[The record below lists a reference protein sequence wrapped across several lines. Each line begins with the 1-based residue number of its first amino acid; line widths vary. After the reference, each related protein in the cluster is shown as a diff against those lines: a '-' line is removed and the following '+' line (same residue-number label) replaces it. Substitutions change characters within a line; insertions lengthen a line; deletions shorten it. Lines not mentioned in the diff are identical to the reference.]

1 VVTSLPDTDAMA
13 RRERRLGLTA
23 ALAAFT
29 IWGGMPAY
37 LRPLASVPAL
47 QIAANRALFCCAVV
61 LAFLAIVGGNGPRD
75 GLVAVRA
82 ALVDRAVRSRLA
94 LTATCMSINW
104 LLFVWAVAHGH
115 VIEASLGYFINP
127 LLNVLL
133 GVVVL
138 RERLNRVQLGAV
150 ALAGVAVLYL
160 TWQAGRPPWIAL
172 VLAGSFA
179 MYGLLRKTAG
189 VEALAGLAAETLL
202 IAPFAASYLIWLE
215 LTGQGALGH
224 SGGLIDALL
233 LGSGV
238 VTAVPLACFSYG
250 ARRIPYSTIGV
261 LQYVGPT
268 LQLFV
273 GLWIYGEPLSP
284 ARLLGFALIWL
295 ALALYAA
302 DGLLRR
308 GLARADS

>member
-1 VVTSLPDTDAMA
+1 VTSPPTPEAVE
-13 RRERRLGLTA
+13 RRERRVGLFA

-47 QIAANRALFCCAVV
+47 QIAANRALFCCVAA
-61 LAFLAIVGGNGPRD
+61 LAFLAITGGSGARD
-75 GLVAVRA
+75 GLGAVRA
-82 ALVDRAVRSRLA
+82 ALVDRGVRGKLA
-94 LTATCMSINW
+94 LTATCMSVNW
-104 LLFVWAVAHGH
+104 LLYVWAVAHGH
-115 VIEASLGYFINP
+115 VLDASLGYFINP

-179 MYGLLRKTAG
+179 VYGLLRKTVG
-189 VEALAGLAAETLL
+189 VDALAGLAAETLL
-202 IAPFAASYLIWLE
+202 IAPFAAGYLIWLE

-224 SGGLIDALL
+224 SSALIDTLL

-238 VTAVPLACFSYG
+238 VTAVPLAAFSFG
-250 ARRIPYSTIGV
+250 ARRIPYSTMGV

-268 LQLFV
+268 LQLFL
-273 GLWIYGEPLSP
+273 GLWLFGEPLSP
-284 ARLLGFALIWL
+284 ARLLGFALIWF
-295 ALALYAA
+295 ALAVYAA

-308 GLARADS
+308 EPARADS